1 MNTEKISKGK
11 SKGYIK
17 YTWAEQ
23 DAADPAVGKGGK
35 LSNITKYTVLYEKKI
50 WVKFHIL
57 VDSSWIL
64 WPLWERVWAF
74 KIKT

>member
-17 YTWAEQ
+17 YTCAKQ

-50 WVKFHIL
+50 
-57 VDSSWIL
+57 
-64 WPLWERVWAF
+64 
-74 KIKT
+74 